1 MKHRR
6 GVLTWLAV
14 PLLGGLLVATQS
26 MNVVSYWQAQ
36 KDSARFHQAT
46 SVTSRMVD
54 VNREASRLAAEIQRL
69 TLGLGRVE
77 PVALRRQLLDHQ
89 IQVTASAAAGDSGVL
104 RRLGELYSA
113 LESLDLTIEQWL
125 AEPTRRPALGASLR
139 GQAGE
144 VERVSKVIYDAS
156 EIALFG
162 SVQDAL
168 NDRARYRKVLAAT
181 TVLTLLL
188 AGLLGLSVAR
198 GVRRSARANAD
209 LLHQEVAER
218 RAAERRLEQ
227 LAYADPLTGL
237 ANRARLGLEL
247 DRLREE
253 RTLAL
258 LFVDLD
264 RFKLVNDSMGHE
276 AGDRLLVA
284 VAERL
289 RLAAPADA
297 HIARLGGDEFTVLL
311 PCADT
316 VTAGL
321 VAAGLLEA
329 LSRPVDFEN
338 SALTITASIGIATSL
353 TSTRE
358 TLLRDADAAL
368 YLAKDSGRDRYEVFD
383 VTLHA
388 DAVDRLGMH
397 QRLREAV
404 TEKAFRLHYQPIV
417 SLDPANTSYGLE
429 ALLRWPTSDT
439 TFISPDEFI
448 PVAEETGLILP
459 LGRWVLR
466 TALTEVSEGIRVG
479 RLPGHCTLSINVSP
493 VQFRDRRLATQVRQA
508 LHDSGLP
515 PGQLI
520 IEVTEG
526 AVMEDAQEARQTLQS
541 LRELGVRVALDDFGT
556 GYSSLSILRDLP
568 VDILKVDRSLIVAI
582 DDGDPIDRA
591 LVQSIVTLAHAL
603 DLAVTAEGVERAA
616 QAEVLRDLGVDS
628 AQGFLWSRPNCLGAL
643 PRALTPARSQ
653 PPLPRVASA

>member
-1 MKHRR
+1 MRHRR

-14 PLLGGLLVATQS
+14 PLLAGLLVATQS

-69 TLGLGRVE
+69 TLGLGRIE

-89 IQVTASAAAGDSGVL
+89 IQVTARAAAGDSGVL

-125 AEPTRRPALGASLR
+125 AEPTRRPALGATLR
-139 GQAGE
+139 GRADE
-144 VERVSKVIYDAS
+144 VERVSKMIYDAS
-156 EIALFG
+156 EVALFG
-162 SVQDAL
+162 SVQDGL
-168 NDRARYRKVLAAT
+168 DDRAHYRTVLAAT
-181 TVLTLLL
+181 TGLTLLL

-209 LLHQEVAER
+209 QLRQEVAER

-247 DRLREE
+247 DRLRGEG
-253 RTLAL
+253 TLAL

-289 RLAAPADA
+289 RLAAPSDA

-311 PCADT
+311 PRADT

-338 SALTITASIGIATSL
+338 SSLTITASIGIATSL

-383 VTLHA
+383 VSLHA
-388 DAVDRLGMH
+388 DAVDRLGMQ

-404 TEKAFRLHYQPIV
+404 AEKAFRLHYQPIV
-417 SLDPANTSYGLE
+417 SLDPASTSYGLE

-466 TALTEVSEGIRVG
+466 TALTEVTEGIRVG
-479 RLPGHCTLSINVSP
+479 RLPVDCTLSINVSP

-515 PGQLI
+515 PDQLI

-526 AVMEDAQEARQTLQS
+526 AVMEDAHEAHQTLQS
-541 LRELGVRVALDDFGT
+541 LRDIGVRVALDDFGT

-582 DDGDPIDRA
+582 DDGDPVDRA

-616 QAEVLRDLGVDS
+616 QADVLRDLRVDS
-628 AQGFLWSRPNCLGAL
+628 AQGYFWSRPTILRDL
-643 PRALTPARSQ
+643 PYELTPTRSR